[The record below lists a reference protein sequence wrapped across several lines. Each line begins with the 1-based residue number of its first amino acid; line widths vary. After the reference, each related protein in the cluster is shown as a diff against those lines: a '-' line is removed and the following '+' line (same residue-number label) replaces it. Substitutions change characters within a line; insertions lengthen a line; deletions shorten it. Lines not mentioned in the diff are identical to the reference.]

1 MIANKENRVKRERA
15 QSAKTYKQTKI
26 QKEFLSAG
34 MTMGEFIGMSK
45 GGGMYESELAA
56 ESIIGEAD
64 EKGSPIKKQKTTNSI
79 SMMESPEAI
88 RQQVNDFKL
97 KEQRELRSKIK
108 SIDDKFIQAAQR
120 Q

>member
-1 MIANKENRVKRERA
+1 
-15 QSAKTYKQTKI
+15 
-26 QKEFLSAG
+26 

-88 RQQVNDFKL
+88 R
-97 KEQRELRSKIK
+97 
-108 SIDDKFIQAAQR
+108 
-120 Q
+120 